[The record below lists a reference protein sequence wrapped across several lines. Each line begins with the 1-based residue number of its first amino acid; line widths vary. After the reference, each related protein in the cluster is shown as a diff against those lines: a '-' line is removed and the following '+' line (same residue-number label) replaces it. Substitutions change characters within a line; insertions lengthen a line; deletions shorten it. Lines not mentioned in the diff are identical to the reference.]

1 MKAPPGPCA
10 RRGLLISI
18 IISVLHK
25 KNMTRRKQLMSKLLR
40 IVPLGGLGEVGKNM
54 MAIEY
59 GENILVI
66 DTGIMFPEN
75 DMLGVDYIIPDFRYL
90 KDKVSKIRA
99 IIVTHGHEDHT
110 GAIRHVLD
118 MVQAPIYATS
128 LTRGLLEVKLK
139 RSGKLGEVEL
149 NTIKAGDQL
158 QIGPFDIETFH
169 VCHSIPDGIGMG
181 ITTPAGL
188 IVHSGDY
195 KFDHTPV
202 DGWPTDFG
210 KLAHFGERGVLAL
223 MADSTNADEPGWTP
237 SEAVIDPAFDK
248 VFREAKGRI
257 LIGSFAS
264 LISRMQQVVNAAARH
279 GRVLAFV
286 GTSMVE
292 NAKMARKLGYLEVPD
307 GLIVNLDEALQM
319 KPSKVVLMCTGTQ
332 GEPSAILGRL
342 SIGSNRQFDIS
353 PGDTIVL
360 SSTPIP
366 GNEEMVHRTIN
377 RLFQRGANVIYDSIA
392 PVHVSGHASQEEM
405 KLMLQLVKPEYLIPV
420 HGELRHL
427 KQHGVLGRELGIPD
441 ENIAVVENGT
451 PIEFRDGKMT
461 IMERVPGGYVFV
473 DGSGVGDI
481 GPSVMREREA
491 LARDGFV
498 LVHLVLDCDK
508 THLIGDPE
516 IITRGF
522 VFVRDSEILIDQANE
537 HVRQLV
543 EETPL
548 EDIEKRI
555 ESGLSKF
562 FYNETRRRPMVFV
575 FTSIDQGA

>member
-1 MKAPPGPCA
+1 
-10 RRGLLISI
+10 
-18 IISVLHK
+18 
-25 KNMTRRKQLMSKLLR
+25 MSNYLR

-59 GENILVI
+59 GENILII

-75 DMLGVDYIIPDFRYL
+75 DMLGIDYIIPDFRFL
-90 KDKVSKIRA
+90 QDKVSKIRG

-118 MVQAPIYATS
+118 LVQAPIYATG
-128 LTRGLLEVKLK
+128 LTRGLLEVKLA
-139 RSGKLGEVEL
+139 RSGKLGDVEL
-149 NTIKAGDQL
+149 NTITAGDRI

-210 KLAHFGERGVLAL
+210 KLADFGERGVLAL

-248 VFREAKGRI
+248 VFRESKGRI

-264 LISRMQQVVNAAARH
+264 LISRMQQVANAAERH

-292 NAKMARKLGYLEVPD
+292 NAKMARKLGYLKVPD
-307 GLIVNLDEALQM
+307 GLIVKLDQALKM

-332 GEPSAILGRL
+332 GEPSSILGRL

-377 RLFQRGANVIYDSIA
+377 RLFQRGAEVIYDSIA
-392 PVHVSGHASQEEM
+392 PVHVSGHAGQEEM
-405 KLMLQLVKPEYLIPV
+405 KLMLQLVKPKYLIPV

-427 KQHGVLGRELGIPD
+427 KQHAALAREIGIPE
-441 ENIAVVENGT
+441 ENIAVIENGT
-451 PIEFRDGKMT
+451 PIEFRDEQLT
-461 IMERVPGGYVFV
+461 IAERVPGGYVFV

-498 LVHLVLDCDK
+498 LVHLVFDCDQ
-508 THLIGDPE
+508 TRLIEEPE
-516 IITRGF
+516 IVTKGF
-522 VFVRDSEILIDQANE
+522 VFVRDAESLISQAAAQ
-537 HVRQLV
+537 VRQYV
-543 EETPL
+543 EEEPM
-548 EDIEKRI
+548 EQIEKRI
-555 ESGLSKF
+555 ESRLSKF

-575 FTSIDQGA
+575 FTSLDRSA

>member
-1 MKAPPGPCA
+1 
-10 RRGLLISI
+10 
-18 IISVLHK
+18 
-25 KNMTRRKQLMSKLLR
+25 MSKNLR

-59 GENILVI
+59 GDNILVI

-75 DMLGVDYIIPDFRYL
+75 DMLGIDYIIPDYRYL
-90 KDKVSKIRA
+90 EDKTSKIRA
-99 IIVTHGHEDHT
+99 IVVTHGHEDHT

-118 MVQAPIYATS
+118 LVQAPIYATK
-128 LTRGLLEVKLK
+128 LTRGLLEVKLS
-139 RSGKLGEVEL
+139 RSGKLGDAEL
-149 NTIKAGDQL
+149 NTLGAGERV

-169 VCHSIPDGIGMG
+169 VCHSIPDGIGLG

-210 KLAHFGERGVLAL
+210 KLAEFGERGVLAL

-237 SEAVIDPAFDK
+237 SETVIDPAFDS

-264 LISRMQQVVNAAARH
+264 LISRMQQVANATERH

-292 NAKMARKLGYLEVPD
+292 NAKMARKLGYLDVPD
-307 GLIVNLDEALQM
+307 GLIVNLDQALKM
-319 KPSKVVLMCTGTQ
+319 TPSKVVLMCTGTQ
-332 GEPSAILGRL
+332 GEPSSILGRL
-342 SIGSNRQFDIS
+342 SNGSNRQFDIS
-353 PGDTIVL
+353 AGDTIVL

-377 RLFQRGANVIYDSIA
+377 RLFQRGAEVIYDAIA
-392 PVHVSGHASQEEM
+392 PVHVSGHANQEEM
-405 KLMLQLVKPEYLIPV
+405 KLLMQLVKPQYMIPI

-427 KQHGVLGRELGIPD
+427 KQHAALARELGIPS
-441 ENIAVVENGT
+441 ENIAVIENGT
-451 PIEFRDGKMT
+451 PIEFRDGQMS
-461 IMERVPGGYVFV
+461 IAERVPGGYVFV

-498 LVHLVLDCDK
+498 LVHLKLDPDK
-508 THLIGDPE
+508 TRLIEEPE
-516 IITRGF
+516 IITKGF
-522 VFVRDSEILIDQANE
+522 VFVRDAENLMGLAIEQVRK
-537 HVRQLV
+537 HVKQGPM
-543 EETPL
+543 EQ
-548 EDIEKRI
+548 IEKRI
-555 ESGLSKF
+555 EEGLSKF

-575 FTSIDQGA
+575 FISLDGSA

>member
-1 MKAPPGPCA
+1 
-10 RRGLLISI
+10 
-18 IISVLHK
+18 
-25 KNMTRRKQLMSKLLR
+25 MSKTLR

-90 KDKVSKIRA
+90 QDKVARIRA

-110 GAIRHVLD
+110 GAIRHVLE
-118 MVQAPIYATS
+118 MVQAPIYATG

-139 RSGKLGEVEL
+139 RSGMLGTAQL
-149 NTIKAGDQL
+149 NTINAGDQL

-210 KLAHFGERGVLAL
+210 KLAQFGERGVLAL
-223 MADSTNADEPGWTP
+223 MADSTNADESGWTP
-237 SEAVIDPAFDK
+237 SEAVIDPAFDT

-264 LISRMQQVVNAAARH
+264 LISRMQQVANAAQRH

-292 NAKMARKLGYLEVPD
+292 NAKMARKLGYLDVPD
-307 GLIVNLDEALQM
+307 GLIVNLDQALKM
-319 KPSKVVLMCTGTQ
+319 KPSKVILMCTGTQ
-332 GEPSAILGRL
+332 GEPSSILGRL
-342 SIGSNRQFDIS
+342 ANGSNRQFDIS
-353 PGDTIVL
+353 PEDTIVL

-377 RLFQRGANVIYDSIA
+377 RLFHRGADVIYDSIA
-392 PVHVSGHASQEEM
+392 PVHVSGHANQEEM
-405 KLMLQLVKPEYLIPV
+405 KLMIQLVKPEYLIPV

-427 KQHGVLGRELGIPD
+427 KQHGVLGQELGIPED
-441 ENIAVVENGT
+441 KIAVVENGT

-461 IMERVPGGYVFV
+461 ILDRVPGGYIFV

-481 GPSVMREREA
+481 GPTVMREREA

-516 IITRGF
+516 IITKGF
-522 VFVRDSEILIDQANE
+522 VFVRDSEILMDQINTY
-537 HVRQLV
+537 VRQLV
-543 EETPL
+543 KDGPL
-548 EDIEKRI
+548 ADVEKRI

-562 FYNETRRRPMVFV
+562 FYDETRRRPMVFV
-575 FTSIDQGA
+575 FTSVDQAG